1 MKDWLKSLLTSC
13 SKVSSKRVIA
23 IFVVIN
29 LIVLSYVATFTYYVC
44 PIAMFDTLALLTGGM
59 FGGTALTLGLPLLD
73 CFLDTNGEALAD
85 GSPLHVNFVS
95 WGEKES

>member
-29 LIVLSYVATFTYYVC
+29 LIAFSYVATFTTYII
-44 PIAMFDTLALLTGGM
+44 PIAMFDTLAILSGGL
-59 FGGTALTLGLPLLD
+59 FGGTVIERFTKQAK
-73 CFLDTNGEALAD
+73 NGNTTENN
-85 GSPLHVNFVS
+85 SEIIS
-95 WGEKES
+95 

>member
-29 LIVLSYVATFTYYVC
+29 LIILSYVATFTYYVC

-59 FGGTALTLGLPLLD
+59 FGGTVIEKFTKQAKNGT
-73 CFLDTNGEALAD
+73 TNEENTENN
-85 GSPLHVNFVS
+85 S
-95 WGEKES
+95 